1 MNLLSRHLEDG
12 GCGEIGMDN
21 VVDNKLAMP
30 ADRCW
35 LTDADCQNAG

>member
-1 MNLLSRHLEDG
+1 MYLLLRHLEDG
-12 GCGEIGMDN
+12 GCGEIGMD